1 MMICLSMH
9 NVCKNCLQKLNKES
23 ACPICRKILIPE
35 KEISTNRL
43 IMELLSAK
51 GPSFENEMYA
61 HLRNLDYRQKLI
73 HERIRNGPS
82 NDAVEILLTESKRID
97 SEYEHY
103 VNILKKKKGYW
114 KWFTFSFHFVYL
126 SLKQLKIFHLY
137 KDGNPLSIS

>member
-1 MMICLSMH
+1 MH
-9 NVCKNCLQKLNKES
+9 VQSVERYIS
-23 ACPICRKILIPE
+23 E

-82 NDAVEILLTESKRID
+82 NDTVEILLTESKRID

-103 VNILKKKKGYW
+103 VNILKKKKGY
-114 KWFTFSFHFVYL
+114 
-126 SLKQLKIFHLY
+126 
-137 KDGNPLSIS
+137 